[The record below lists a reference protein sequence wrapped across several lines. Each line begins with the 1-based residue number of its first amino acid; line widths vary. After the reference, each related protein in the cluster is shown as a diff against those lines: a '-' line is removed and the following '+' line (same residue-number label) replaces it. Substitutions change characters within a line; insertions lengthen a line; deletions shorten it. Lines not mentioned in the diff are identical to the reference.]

1 MSQDT
6 AQNSVNPGMTLVLGI
21 PRLDFKNKSGVSSLV
36 GEPTHTPGN
45 SLVQAIPR
53 YDHIPAHRIN
63 TRQKSHGRTRI
74 TARANYGPVRS
85 ISS

>member
-21 PRLDFKNKSGVSSLV
+21 PRLGLNNKSGVSSLV
-36 GEPTHTPGN
+36 GAPPHTPGN

-74 TARANYGPVRS
+74 TIRANYGLVRAIRS
-85 ISS
+85 